1 MSGHMFENPGAFAP
15 FFDTAVAVEAAR
27 EGGRVIRTTVNA
39 CVLDMGLDEPFSD
52 GGTDSRR
59 RAYSVS
65 VQRID
70 CERSGWRPQ
79 IGDVLK
85 FDDGRKLAVKSV
97 SLPVGGAYEMEAR
110 E

>member
-1 MSGHMFENPGAFAP
+1 MSGSMFSNPGAFAP
-15 FFDTAVAVEAAR
+15 FFDTAMAVEATR
-27 EGGRVIRTTVNA
+27 ENGHVIRTTVRA

-79 IGDVLK
+79 IGDVLT

>member
-1 MSGHMFENPGAFAP
+1 MSMFESPGAFAP
-15 FFDTAVAVEAAR
+15 FFDTAVAVEARR
-27 EGGRVIRTTVNA
+27 ENGHVIRTTVRA

-97 SLPVGGAYEMEAR
+97 SLPVGGAYELEAR
-110 E
+110 A